1 MRGAPR
7 LNHLVTLEAPI
18 STPDGAG
25 GRIAGWVVRGSL
37 RAAIE
42 ERSETR
48 RGADG
53 VAVVRTR
60 SVFTIRAAPPGAPSR
75 PEPGQRLR
83 MAGRVW
89 RIRAVRPH
97 RAWAALLECIAEE
110 EYPA

>member
-1 MRGAPR
+1 MSGAPR
-7 LNHLVTLEAPI
+7 LTRLVTLEGPV

-25 GRIAGWVVRGSL
+25 GRVAGWIVLGSF

-42 ERSETR
+42 ERSDAR

-60 SVFTIRAAPPGAPSR
+60 TIFTLRAAPPGAPSR
-75 PEPGQRLR
+75 PAPGQRLS
-83 MAGRVW
+83 AEGRRW

-97 RAWAALLECIAEE
+97 RDWPALLQCIAEE